1 MTTTINTLNAAEL
14 NLIAGGVIEGPD
26 GQGCTEHNLPKLNP
40 SGHDLLGGPAYVGGL
55 GN

>member
-26 GQGCTEHNLPKLNP
+26 GKSCTEHGMPKLGLD
-40 SGHDLLGGPAYVGGL
+40 GHELLGGPAYVGGF
-55 GN
+55 NN

>member
-26 GQGCTEHNLPKLNP
+26 GKGCTEHGLPTLKP
-40 SGHDLLGGPAYVGGL
+40 TGSDLLGGPAFVGSL

>member
-26 GQGCTEHNLPKLNP
+26 GKGCTEHGTPKLDP
-40 SGHDLLGGPAYVGGL
+40 SGHELHGGPVYIGGF